1 MKTDSSEI
9 DTDARVAIFRDDYR
23 ANEIPVHY
31 RGWRHFLMTNAMIAI
46 GVVLCL
52 TQLRDIQTWEW
63 WVIPITFLYANLS
76 EYLGHRFVMHYPRP
90 GFRIAFHRHVKQ
102 HHRFFTH
109 STMPV
114 DSTRDFKVVLFPPF
128 LIAFF
133 LLGFGTPIAL
143 LIATLVSVNTALLFA
158 ITGMLYFLNYEYLHL
173 AYHLPDAHWVWR
185 LPGLPR
191 LRRLHQAHHDQCIM
205 TACNF
210 NITYPICD
218 LLFRTLR

>member
-1 MKTDSSEI
+1 MNISADEI
-9 DTDARVAIFRDDYR
+9 DTDARVATFRDEYR
-23 ANEIPVHY
+23 ASEIPARY
-31 RGWRHFLMTNAMIAI
+31 RGWGHFLVTNTIIVI
-46 GVVLCL
+46 GVGLCL
-52 TQLRDIQTWEW
+52 AQLHDVKAWEW

-76 EYLGHRFVMHYPRP
+76 EYLGHRFVMHHPRP

-133 LLGFGTPIAL
+133 LLGFGTPVAL
-143 LIATLVSVNTALLFA
+143 LVGTMVSVNAALLFA

-173 AYHLPDAHWVWR
+173 AYHLPNDHWVTR
-185 LPGLPR
+185 LPGLAR
-191 LRRLHQAHHDQCIM
+191 MRRLHQNHHDQSIM
-205 TACNF
+205 TNCNF

-218 LLFRTLR
+218 FLFRTLR